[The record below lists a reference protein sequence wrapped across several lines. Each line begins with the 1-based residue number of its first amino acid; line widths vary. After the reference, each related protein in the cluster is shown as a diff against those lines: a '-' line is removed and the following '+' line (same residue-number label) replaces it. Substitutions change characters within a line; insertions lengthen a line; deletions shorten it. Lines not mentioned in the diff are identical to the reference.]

1 MGKGEE
7 GIRNPAILR
16 AYGQG
21 RRRRDVHLLPTQK
34 WN

>member
-1 MGKGEE
+1 VGKGEE
-7 GIRNPAILR
+7 GIGNTAIIR
-16 AYGQG
+16 AYGKG